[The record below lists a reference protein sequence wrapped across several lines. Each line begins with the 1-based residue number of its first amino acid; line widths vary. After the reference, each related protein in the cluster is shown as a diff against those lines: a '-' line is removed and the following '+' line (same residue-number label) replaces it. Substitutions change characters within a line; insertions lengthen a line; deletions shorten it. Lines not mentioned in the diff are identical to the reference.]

1 MNHKELTAH
10 IRNRI
15 KKSGISAR
23 VCMSPARNYPCIQV
37 KTPKFD
43 GQFTADEIETICI
56 IAKVNGLTFV
66 QGMEIDP
73 IFCRQLTGKWIWE
86 FYL

>member
-15 KKSGISAR
+15 KKSGIEAR
-23 VCMSPARNYPCIQV
+23 VNMFSACGSNLIQV

-43 GQFTADEIETICI
+43 GEFTPDEIETICT
-56 IAKVNGLTFV
+56 IAKVNGLTFTR
-66 QGMEIDP
+66 GLEIDP
-73 IFCRQLTGKWIWE
+73 QFCRQLTGRWFWE
-86 FYL
+86 FVI